1 MLIEQMTSLLLEK
14 MLNRAGW
21 TKTVKNNV
29 YRENYII
36 WGFLNNIKMA
46 DIRTFSHFQH
56 HCLIDVN
63 KSCLIFYC
71 KIHTPRPII
80 LDKAQSGYGQKTK
93 STELL

>member
-1 MLIEQMTSLLLEK
+1 M
-14 MLNRAGW
+14 
-21 TKTVKNNV
+21 V
-29 YRENYII
+29 
-36 WGFLNNIKMA
+36 
-46 DIRTFSHFQH
+46 DIRNFSHFQN

-63 KSCLIFYC
+63 KSCLILYC